1 MASPSQPDLDV
12 TKRITTALYLIG
24 IQLVDHM
31 IFAGR
36 EAYSMIRGRCLGSA
50 QEDAS
55 FSYVV
60 STAGKRGGGLRDE
73 EYEWVSLAPDGV

>member
-1 MASPSQPDLDV
+1 M
-12 TKRITTALYLIG
+12 TKQITTALYLIG

-36 EAYSMIRGRCLGSA
+36 EAYSMVRGRLMGSA

-60 STAGKRGGGLRDE
+60 SAADKRGGGLKDE
-73 EYEWVSLAPDGV
+73 EYEWVSLAPEGIE